1 LHRPGAS
8 RIVPETDSSR
18 EVEMRLVGSLGVG
31 FVAVVLSATAVV
43 AQGVTTLPPVHTA
56 PPVATISPS
65 ICVPDATNTATSCT
79 PPSPLPPL
87 TPAPLPVPK
96 TIVPPT
102 PSSPRRSLVGG
113 SSSGGAA
120 IGDDKVL
127 SYFQR
132 NMTRVDTSK
141 AFGFVVMPRSAVTA
155 QEKHI
160 QTQFCQITLA
170 SMDFADAEAAARTTA
185 LVTYWPIVATPSPA
199 QIESAFA
206 ARDCDRLIA
215 WYDHRLA
222 RAIASRAD
230 VAALSG
236 PFLITWP
243 SEGAGPRMRDP
254 LIVDFAVADYGRA
267 TKALQYWFGELR
279 QKPSLWTSRIREGTI
294 RAELA
299 DAINDTAGVM
309 VAVLAGKWD
318 SVTVVSDTP

>member
-1 LHRPGAS
+1 
-8 RIVPETDSSR
+8 
-18 EVEMRLVGSLGVG
+18 MRLVGSLGLG
-31 FVAVVLSATAVV
+31 FVAVALSVTSVF
-43 AQGVTTLPPVHTA
+43 AQAVTTLPPVHTA
-56 PPVATISPS
+56 PPATVSPS
-65 ICVPDATNTATSCT
+65 VCVPDPASTGTSCT

-96 TIVPPT
+96 TVVPPK
-102 PSSPRRSLVGG
+102 PISPRPSLVGG
-113 SSSGGAA
+113 SSASGAA
-120 IGDDKVL
+120 IGDDKVM

-132 NMTRVDTSK
+132 NTTRVDTSK

-160 QTQFCQITLA
+160 QKQFCQITLA
-170 SMDFADAEAAARTTA
+170 SMDFANAEAAARTTA
-185 LVTYWPIVATPSPA
+185 LVTYWPIVATPSA
-199 QIESAFA
+199 IEIESAFA
-206 ARDCDRLIA
+206 ARDCDQLIA
-215 WYDHRLA
+215 WYDHTLA
-222 RAIASRAD
+222 RAIAARAE

-243 SEGAGPRMRDP
+243 SEGRNPELRDP

-267 TKALQYWFGELR
+267 SKALQYWFGELR
-279 QKPSLWTSRIREGTI
+279 QRPSLWTSRIREGTI

-318 SVTVVSDTP
+318 SVTAVSDTP

>member
-1 LHRPGAS
+1 
-8 RIVPETDSSR
+8 
-18 EVEMRLVGSLGVG
+18 MRLVGRLGLA
-31 FVAVVLSATAVV
+31 FVVAAVAALPAAPGVV

-56 PPVATISPS
+56 PPSATIPPS
-65 ICVPDATNTATSCT
+65 ICVPDSTNTATSCA
-79 PPSPLPPL
+79 PPSSLPPL

-96 TIVPPT
+96 PIVPSARTT
-102 PSSPRRSLVGG
+102 PKSGLTIG
-113 SSSGGAA
+113 SARNGAA
-120 IGDDKVL
+120 IGNDKVL

-132 NMTRVDTSK
+132 SVTRVDTRK
-141 AFGFVVMPRSAVTA
+141 AFGFVLLPKSAVTA

-160 QTQFCQITLA
+160 QKQFCQITLA
-170 SMDFADAEAAARTTA
+170 SMDFANAEAAAHTKA
-185 LVTYWPIVATPSPA
+185 LVTYWPIVATPSTA
-199 QIESAFA
+199 AIEAAFA

-215 WYDHRLA
+215 WYDHALA
-222 RAIASRAD
+222 RAIAARAD

-243 SEGAGPRMRDP
+243 SEGTAARDRDP

-279 QKPSLWTSRIREGTI
+279 QKPALWTSRIREGTI

-309 VAVLAGKWD
+309 VAVLAGKWE
-318 SVTVVSDTP
+318 SVSAVSDTP

>member
-1 LHRPGAS
+1 LNRLSAS
-8 RIVPETDSSR
+8 RIFRETDSSR
-18 EVEMRLVGSLGVG
+18 EVGMRLVGSLGLV
-31 FVAVVLSATAVV
+31 FVAVALSAVSAV
-43 AQGVTTLPPVHTA
+43 AQGVTTLPPVHSA
-56 PPVATISPS
+56 PPAATISPS
-65 ICVPDATNTATSCT
+65 ICVPDSNGTATSCS
-79 PPSPLPPL
+79 PPSPLPTL

-102 PSSPRRSLVGG
+102 PPSPMPSLVGG
-113 SSSGGAA
+113 SSASGAA

-132 NMTRVDTSK
+132 NTTRVDTSK
-141 AFGFVVMPRSAVTA
+141 AFGFVVMPRSAVTG
-155 QEKHI
+155 QEKHV
-160 QTQFCQITLA
+160 QKQFCQITLA
-170 SMDFADAEAAARTTA
+170 SMDFVGAEAAAQTTA
-185 LVTYWPIVATPSPA
+185 LVTYWPIVATPSA
-199 QIESAFA
+199 AAIESAFA
-206 ARDCDRLIA
+206 ARDCDQLIA

-222 RAIASRAD
+222 RSIAVRAD

-243 SEGAGPRMRDP
+243 SEGADPSARDP

-267 TKALQYWFGELR
+267 TKALQYWFTEVR
-279 QKPSLWTSRIREGTI
+279 QRPALWTNRIREGTI

>member
-1 LHRPGAS
+1 
-8 RIVPETDSSR
+8 
-18 EVEMRLVGSLGVG
+18 MRLVGSLGLG
-31 FVAVVLSATAVV
+31 LVAVALSATFVF
-43 AQGVTTLPPVHTA
+43 AQGVTTLPPVHTS
-56 PPVATISPS
+56 PPAATISPS
-65 ICVPDATNTATSCT
+65 VCVPDSTNTPGACA

-96 TIVPPT
+96 TIMPPKPPT
-102 PSSPRRSLVGG
+102 PRSALASG
-113 SSSGGAA
+113 SSGSGAA
-120 IGDDKVL
+120 IGEDKVL

-132 NMTRVDTSK
+132 SVTRVDTRK

-155 QEKHI
+155 QEKHV
-160 QTQFCQITLA
+160 QKQFCQITLA
-170 SMDFADAEAAARTTA
+170 SMDFADAEAAAQTKA
-185 LVTYWPIVATPSPA
+185 LVTYWPIVATPSTVA
-199 QIESAFA
+199 IEAAFA

-215 WYDHRLA
+215 WYDHALA
-222 RAIASRAD
+222 RAIAARAD
-230 VAALSG
+230 VVALSG

-243 SEGAGPRMRDP
+243 SEGAAPRTRDP

-318 SVTVVSDTP
+318 SVSAVSDTP